1 MTVVPD
7 LQSQEGNYMKN
18 KMLKNT
24 AWYFGGTI
32 ASAILGFIN
41 TPLLTRILEPKVYA
55 QYGMLITFTTVL
67 ATFIYLG
74 QDEAFMRFF
83 ERRKEGY
90 KEYFW
95 RCIRIPLFL
104 CFVVMLLLL
113 EPSHSLLNWV
123 FESELPLFT
132 CILIGVYVVAIVI
145 QRFLM
150 LTARM
155 EERAA
160 NYALSNIVTKGGF
173 IVATTAIYY
182 LTKVLP
188 FDEIIICLLFG
199 VVIALFI
206 NLMVVTRIS
215 HSANPEGEEVSSKE
229 LLKFGLPF
237 AFSTTLFFTVP
248 LIEKLIIRT
257 QTSWETLAIYT
268 AAAIFVTVMNLVK
281 TTVNSIWV
289 PYVYKNYQNEE
300 KFKNIFYN
308 VGICLIAFCLVVIAG
323 TILTR
328 RWLVLMFDSKYY
340 DAMLIAPAMVCGA
353 CFDLLSCIYSIGIN
367 ITKKTKYHIIIPVV
381 QLGVSTI
388 VLFALLPSIGLRATG
403 ISYLLSIGISRMVQM
418 TIALKNYDTGKQNTK
433 MYILFF
439 GGIVA
444 ALLAVFIRSFIF
456 DVLCCIILIAV
467 ISATSHRELLTMLK
481 WIIDDRKL
489 SKNEV

>member
-1 MTVVPD
+1 MK
-7 LQSQEGNYMKN
+7 KN

-55 QYGMLITFTTVL
+55 QYGMLVTFTTVL

-83 ERRKEGY
+83 DKRKEGY
-90 KEYFW
+90 KNYFW
-95 RCIRIPLFL
+95 RCIRIPLLL
-104 CFVVMLLLL
+104 CVVVMFLLL
-113 EPSHSLLNWV
+113 EPSHLLLNWV

-160 NYALSNIVTKGGF
+160 NYAISNIVTKGGF
-173 IVATTAIYY
+173 ILATAAIYY
-182 LTKVLP
+182 LTKALP

-199 VVIALFI
+199 VVIALLV

-215 HSANPEGEEVSSKE
+215 HNVNPEGEDVLSKD

-237 AFSTTLFFTVP
+237 AFSTTFFFTVP

-289 PYVYKNYQNEE
+289 PYVYKNYQNED
-300 KFKNIFYN
+300 KFKRIFYN
-308 VGICLIAFCLVVIAG
+308 VGICLIAFCLAVIAG

-328 RWLVLMFDSKYY
+328 RWLVLVFDSKYY
-340 DAMLIAPAMVCGA
+340 EAMLIAPAMVCGA
-353 CFDLLSCIYSIGIN
+353 CFDLLSGIYSIGIN
-367 ITKKTKYHIIIPVV
+367 ITKKTKYHIIIPVI
-381 QLGVSTI
+381 QLAVSSI
-388 VLFALLPSIGLRATG
+388 VLFTLLPIMGLRATG

-418 TIALKNYDTGKQNTK
+418 TIALKNYDTGRTNIK
-433 MYILFF
+433 MYALFF
-439 GGIVA
+439 GGICA
-444 ALLAVFIRSFIF
+444 ALLAACFDSIF
-456 DVLCCIILIAV
+456 FDGTCFVCMVVIIIA
-467 ISATSHRELLTMLK
+467 ACHRELITMGK
-481 WIIDDRKL
+481 WALGDRRVIA
-489 SKNEV
+489 S

>member
-1 MTVVPD
+1 
-7 LQSQEGNYMKN
+7 MKKN
-18 KMLKNT
+18 SVLKNT
-24 AWYFGGTI
+24 VWYFGGTI
-32 ASAILGFIN
+32 ISAILGFIN

-83 ERRKEGY
+83 DKRREDY
-90 KEYFW
+90 KSYLW
-95 RCIRIPLFL
+95 RCIRIPLL
-104 CFVVMLLLL
+104 LFVIVMMLLL
-113 EPSHSLLNWV
+113 EPTHTLLNWV
-123 FESELPLFT
+123 FESNLPVFT
-132 CILIGVYVVAIVI
+132 CVLIGVYVIVIVI

-173 IVATTAIYY
+173 IVATVVVYHFA
-182 LTKVLP
+182 KSLP

-199 VVIALFI
+199 VVVALFI

-215 HSANPEGEEVSSKE
+215 HGSNPEGEDITSKE
-229 LLKFGLPF
+229 LFRFGLPF

-257 QTSWETLAIYT
+257 QTSWEVLAIYT

-289 PYVYKNYQNEE
+289 PYVYKNYQNEG
-300 KFKNIFYN
+300 KFKQVFYN
-308 VGICLIAFCLVVIAG
+308 VGISLIAFCLAVIAG

-328 RWLVLMFDSKYY
+328 RWLVMVFDEKYFE
-340 DAMLIAPAMVCGA
+340 AMLIAPAMVCGA

-381 QLGVSTI
+381 QLAVSSV
-388 VLFALLPSIGLRATG
+388 VLFSLLPVLDLRATG
-403 ISYLLSIGISRMVQM
+403 ISYLLSIGISRILQM
-418 TIALKNYDTGKQNTK
+418 SIALKNYDTGKSNLK
-433 MYILFF
+433 MFALFLC
-439 GGIVA
+439 GIFA
-444 ALLAVFIRSFIF
+444 ALLAVFLNSIIF
-456 DVLCCIILIAV
+456 DVVCCIFLIALILV
-467 ISATSHRELLTMLK
+467 ATHNELFMMLR
-481 WIIDDRKL
+481 WILGNRKA
-489 SKNEV
+489 N

>member
-1 MTVVPD
+1 
-7 LQSQEGNYMKN
+7 MKN

-32 ASAILGFIN
+32 VSAILGFIN

-67 ATFIYLG
+67 TTFIYLG

-83 ERRKEGY
+83 DKRSEGY
-90 KEYFW
+90 KGYFW

-104 CFVVMLLLL
+104 CIVIIALLL
-113 EPSHSLLNWV
+113 EPSHTLLNWV
-123 FESELPLFT
+123 FESNLPLIT
-132 CILIGVYVVAIVI
+132 CILIGVYIVAMVI

-173 IVATTAIYY
+173 IVATVAIYY
-182 LTKVLP
+182 ITKSLP
-188 FDEIIICLLFG
+188 FNEIIFSLLFG
-199 VVIALFI
+199 VIAALAI
-206 NLMVVTRIS
+206 NLMVVIHIKHNS
-215 HSANPEGEEVSSKE
+215 NPNGEDVTSKD

-237 AFSTTLFFTVP
+237 AFSTTFFFTVP

-257 QTSWETLAIYT
+257 QTNWETLAIYT

-289 PYVYKNYQNEE
+289 PYVYKNYQDEG

-328 RWLVLMFDSKYY
+328 RWLVLVFDSKYY

-353 CFDLLSCIYSIGIN
+353 CFDLLSGIYSIGIN
-367 ITKKTKYHIIIPVV
+367 ITKKTKYHIIIPII
-381 QLGVSTI
+381 QLAVSAI
-388 VLFALLPSIGLRATG
+388 VLFSLLPIIGLRATG

-418 TIALKNYDTGKQNTK
+418 TIALKKYDTGRANTK
-433 MYILFF
+433 MFTMFF
-439 GGIVA
+439 AGIA
-444 ALLAVFIRSFIF
+444 AATLAIFFNSMFF
-456 DVLCCIILIAV
+456 DVVCFCILLIIIVSLAYAETRTMV
-467 ISATSHRELLTMLK
+467 IWAMGE
-481 WIIDDRKL
+481 RKI
-489 SKNEV
+489 SNM